1 MFITLNE
8 GDRTLSESE
17 SSPRIGQVVRI
28 ERGREAGQY
37 AVIIDFVDDGFVLLA
52 DGEKRKYDR
61 PKKKNIQHVSCTSF
75 VSPEVQHSLLET
87 GRVTNGKLRFAV
99 GKYIS
104 EQVTDLEKGDQLDG
118 ERRCN

>member
-1 MFITLNE
+1 MNE
-8 GDRTLSESE
+8 TE

-28 ERGREAGQY
+28 VQGREAEQY
-37 AVIIDFVDDGFVLLA
+37 MVVIDLLDNRFVLLA
-52 DGEKRKYDR
+52 DGEKRKFDR
-61 PKKKNIQHVSCTSF
+61 PKKKNLQHVELMDF

-99 GKYIS
+99 TKFIN
-104 EQVTDLEKGDQLDG
+104 EVVTDLKKGDQLDG